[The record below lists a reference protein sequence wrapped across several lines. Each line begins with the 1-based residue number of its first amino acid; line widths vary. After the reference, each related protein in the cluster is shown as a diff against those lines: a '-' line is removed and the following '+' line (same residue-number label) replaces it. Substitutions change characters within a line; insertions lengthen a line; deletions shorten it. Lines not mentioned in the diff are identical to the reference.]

1 MIINWKIKR
10 KSLKCLYF
18 LEENTECYFWIE
30 ITKGDEN
37 TLKNLWFF
45 QPYTEW
51 KVILPDAAFGKT
63 SFKNKEGEEIV
74 RKDLPKETVY
84 SHQYRTWM
92 FRGKE
97 YSWYVDIP
105 YKKYIREIVYWLQLK
120 FAIKII
126 WKKIILIVNKKFI
139 FTNNDKEIL
148 IAINLLSEIF
158 WRFEVFD
165 KDIKSVIE
173 SKRMML
179 NWEILPPW
187 KKVFDFIYSTVD
199 RRYRWKK
206 ENTVIKKR
214 FILFESLNPDFTAIG
229 KWWFNGYVIFVFE
242 NLKIAFL
249 ESIYYWNAIY
259 VFWENWKELSQKTK
273 EEILNW
279 KLEKERIVHTES
291 YNKRILKYFKS

>member
-45 QPYTEW
+45 QPYTKW

-126 WKKIILIVNKKFI
+126 WEKIILIVNKKFI

-158 WRFEVFD
+158 W
-165 KDIKSVIE
+165 
-173 SKRMML
+173 
-179 NWEILPPW
+179 
-187 KKVFDFIYSTVD
+187 
-199 RRYRWKK
+199 
-206 ENTVIKKR
+206 
-214 FILFESLNPDFTAIG
+214 
-229 KWWFNGYVIFVFE
+229 
-242 NLKIAFL
+242 
-249 ESIYYWNAIY
+249 
-259 VFWENWKELSQKTK
+259 
-273 EEILNW
+273 
-279 KLEKERIVHTES
+279 
-291 YNKRILKYFKS
+291 

>member
-1 MIINWKIKR
+1 MIK
-10 KSLKCLYF
+10 KSLF
-18 LEENTECYFWIE
+18 
-30 ITKGDEN
+30 
-37 TLKNLWFF
+37 
-45 QPYTEW
+45 
-51 KVILPDAAFGKT
+51 
-63 SFKNKEGEEIV
+63 
-74 RKDLPKETVY
+74 
-84 SHQYRTWM
+84 
-92 FRGKE
+92 
-97 YSWYVDIP
+97 
-105 YKKYIREIVYWLQLK
+105 
-120 FAIKII
+120 
-126 WKKIILIVNKKFI
+126 
-139 FTNNDKEIL
+139 
-148 IAINLLSEIF
+148 AINLLSEIF
-158 WRFEVFD
+158 WRFKVFD

>member
-1 MIINWKIKR
+1 MIVNWKIKR

-18 LEENTECYFWIE
+18 LQENTECYFWIE
-30 ITKGDEN
+30 ITQDDEN

-51 KVILPDAAFGKT
+51 KVILPNTTFGKI

-74 RKDLPKETVY
+74 RKDLPKQVVY
-84 SHQYRTWM
+84 YSQYRNWM
-92 FRGKE
+92 FNGKE
-97 YSWYVDIP
+97 YSWYVNIP
-105 YKKYIREIVYWLQLK
+105 YKKYERETIPGLQLK
-120 FAIKII
+120 FTIKHIEA
-126 WKKIILIVNKKFI
+126 KTVLIVDKKFL
-139 FTNNDKEIL
+139 FKLDSKEIL

-165 KDIKSVIE
+165 KDLKSIVK
-173 SKRMML
+173 SKRIIL

-187 KKVFDFIYSTVD
+187 KKVFDFIYSAVD
-199 RRYRWKK
+199 RKYKWK
-206 ENTVIKKR
+206 EGNTVIKKR
-214 FILFESLNPDFTAIG
+214 FNLFDSLNPDFTAIG
-229 KWWFNGYVIFVFE
+229 KWWFNGYIVFVFK
-242 NLKIAFL
+242 NLKIVFL

-291 YNKRILKYFKS
+291 YNKRVLKYFNF

>member
-51 KVILPDAAFGKT
+51 KVILPDGAFGKT

-74 RKDLPKETVY
+74 RKDLSKETVY
-84 SHQYRTWM
+84 SHQYRTWV

-126 WKKIILIVNKKFI
+126 WEKIILIVNKKFI

-165 KDIKSVIE
+165 KDIKSVIK

-179 NWEILPPW
+179 NWEILP
-187 KKVFDFIYSTVD
+187 
-199 RRYRWKK
+199 
-206 ENTVIKKR
+206 
-214 FILFESLNPDFTAIG
+214 
-229 KWWFNGYVIFVFE
+229 
-242 NLKIAFL
+242 
-249 ESIYYWNAIY
+249 
-259 VFWENWKELSQKTK
+259 
-273 EEILNW
+273 
-279 KLEKERIVHTES
+279 LEKKFLTLFIVQ
-291 YNKRILKYFKS
+291 